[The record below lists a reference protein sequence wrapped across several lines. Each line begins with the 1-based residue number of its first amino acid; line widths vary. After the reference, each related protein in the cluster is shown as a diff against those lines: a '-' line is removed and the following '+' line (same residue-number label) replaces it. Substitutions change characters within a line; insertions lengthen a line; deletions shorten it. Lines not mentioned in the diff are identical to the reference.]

1 MKTVHLPIEIELNGS
16 FSVEKANYY
25 NHNKIVDWSI
35 KTARIVYE
43 KLKQLQELKDSE
55 NGFVNTLIVGKAEE
69 IYYQYYKDMTA
80 ILDDIELTRLHLI
93 VSINTREIA
102 DSSLDFEKSLE
113 LYKSR
118 YRDQLDKPYESD
130 LKNQRYIFKKS
141 VCEILKNQAI
151 VHESSA
157 EFQQINKIWR
167 RKKKYWYKKEVL
179 GNLYKNL
186 LRIGYDV
193 VKNQFE
199 GIDLCTNDPVLIKM
213 STSELQRLS
222 VQTSKANG
230 LFEERL
236 SDAIEHQMFL
246 LDRLIAHKNKV
257 NIIML
262 HLRNKQERF
271 SIEDSYL
278 KELLENVRLFTVT
291 VGEMLSSSIK
301 LYRIQSLN
309 GYAEVIQD
317 EFQFLMA
324 FQNEYLLKKFTFNQ
338 ELLDSIQKSMDI
350 ILNYFG
356 YFGSTI
362 EFRLNYFDNFTE
374 RVIERRV
381 LELKAL

>member
-1 MKTVHLPIEIELNGS
+1 M
-16 FSVEKANYY
+16 
-25 NHNKIVDWSI
+25 
-35 KTARIVYE
+35 
-43 KLKQLQELKDSE
+43 
-55 NGFVNTLIVGKAEE
+55 NTLIAGEAEE
-69 IYYQYYKDMTA
+69 IYDQYYKDMTA

-102 DSSLDFEKSLE
+102 DSSLDFERSLE

-118 YRDQLDKPYESD
+118 YSDQLDKPYESD

-179 GNLYKNL
+179 CNLYKNL

-199 GIDLCTNDPVLIKM
+199 GIDLSANDPVLIKM

-236 SDAIEHQMFL
+236 YDAIENQMFL
-246 LDRLIAHKNKV
+246 LDRLITYKNSCNV
-257 NIIML
+257 IML
-262 HLRNKQERF
+262 HLRDKKEHF
-271 SIEDSYL
+271 SIEDSCL
-278 KELLENVRLFTVT
+278 KQLLENVRLFTVT
-291 VGEMLSSSIK
+291 VGEMLSSS
-301 LYRIQSLN
+301 LSFYRIQSSD

-324 FQNEYLLKKFTFNQ
+324 FQNEYLLEKFTFNQ

-356 YFGSTI
+356 YFGSTV
-362 EFRLNYFDNFTE
+362 EFRLNYFDTFTE
-374 RVIERRV
+374 RVVKRRV